1 MSADKMT
8 IQLHNRETGEI
19 LAETEGTDATYRAW
33 NGGAAQR
40 NRKEGVTH
48 YEARIAPE
56 ADERHKIVNGERVAK
71 TRAELVA
78 DGVITQA
85 EADEQA
91 AAEVRAKRDGLI
103 RDTDYMV
110 MPDSPHDSPAVR
122 KYRQALRDVPQQK
135 GFPHKVTWP
144 EM

>member
-8 IQLHNRETGEI
+8 LQLRNRTTGEI
-19 LAETEGTDATYRAW
+19 LAETEGSDATFRAW

-40 NRKEGVTH
+40 NRREGVTF

-56 ADERHKIVNGERVAK
+56 PDERHKIVDGERVPK

-110 MPDSPHDSPAVR
+110 MPDSPHDTPEVR
-122 KYRQALRDVPQQK
+122 AYRQALRDVPQQK